1 MCVGLYSGG
10 WVAGQPHGEGRFKE
24 ARGYGRD
31 YRGWWRNGQRHGQGT
46 MTFASGPCDGIKC
59 APNVSPL

>member
-1 MCVGLYSGG
+1 MVVGVYSGG

-46 MTFASGPCDGIKC
+46 MTWTDGLFSGDMC
-59 APNVSPL
+59 APTISTL